1 MEIASITKTGLFY
14 KIKFDDGNIF
24 KFHESVIIKYGFIRK
39 KITISEV
46 ALQNAL
52 KDNEYYLALD
62 KGVNYLSSLK
72 SKYDT
77 YLYLR
82 KTFSEVVSKR
92 VIDKLIEMKLLND
105 LEFAKLYVLSMIKK
119 QYGPNKIY
127 EDLKSKRIS
136 DEEISLALSL
146 YDNKDM
152 EINCLK
158 LMEKYLPTLKKNSSL
173 LGKKKLQNYLL
184 NKGFS
189 NNTITTV
196 IEKNYFLLDN
206 INDED
211 ELLKVHY
218 QKLLKAKKSKDD
230 KEFKNK
236 AIRSLCSKGFPLS
249 KVLKIVEGRNKKY
262 DQRQN

>member
-24 KFHESVIIKYGFIRK
+24 KYHESVIIKYGFIRK

-119 QYGPNKIY
+119 QYGPNKIC
-127 EDLKSKRIS
+127 EDLKNKKIS
-136 DEEISLALSL
+136 DEYISLALSL
-146 YDNKDM
+146 YETKDM
-152 EINCLK
+152 EENCLK
-158 LMEKYLPTLKKNSSL
+158 LMGKYLPTLKKSSSL
-173 LGKKKLQNYLL
+173 LGKKKLQNFLV

-189 NNTITTV
+189 NNIITTV
-196 IEKNYFLLDN
+196 IEKNHFLLDN
-206 INDED
+206 INNED
-211 ELLKVHY
+211 ELLKVQY
-218 QKLLKAKKSKDD
+218 QKLLNAKKSKDE

-249 KVLKIVEGRNKKY
+249 KVLKIVEGRN
-262 DQRQN
+262 